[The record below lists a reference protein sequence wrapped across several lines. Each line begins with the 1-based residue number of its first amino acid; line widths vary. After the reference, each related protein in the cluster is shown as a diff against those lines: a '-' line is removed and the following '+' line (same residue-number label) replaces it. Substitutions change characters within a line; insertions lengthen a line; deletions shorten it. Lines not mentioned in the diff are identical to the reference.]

1 MRNVTPAP
9 RARQNRIIL
18 VAILVVLVV
27 LVLRA
32 CAGGGENRYEK
43 IAHGMTQA
51 LQSNDL
57 TGVQKYQNAET
68 ATSVNRARVGRGA
81 DQLSPLGKLKK
92 VKENTPAGD
101 GDRVHE
107 FDLAFDKGT
116 VHEKMKLDPQDKVV
130 RFQYDVV
137 ASTAAK

>member
-9 RARQNRIIL
+9 RARQNQIVIVAVVVIL
-18 VAILVVLVV
+18 AV

-32 CAGGGENRYEK
+32 CAGGENRYEK

-51 LQSNDL
+51 LQNNDVS
-57 TGVQKYQNAET
+57 GVQKYQNAET
-68 ATSVNRARVGRGA
+68 ATQVNRARVGHGA
-81 DQLSPLGKLKK
+81 DQLAPLGKLKK

-107 FDLAFDKGT
+107 FDLTFASGT

-137 ASTAAK
+137 SSSAAK